1 MKNSNLKNIFFAV
14 TLLLLS
20 SSRAF
25 AHGEESS
32 KSSNGLDLDKTQEM
46 GHHALVHPF
55 LAHMGMPDGPGETS
69 VRVNAIQQRLDG
81 VAAGTYGFH
90 IETGIVDRLGLH
102 LRNDGMSTRA
112 NSELML
118 QYALLRSKDGQS
130 GLSFIGEWEFP
141 TGATTETAQGLAGFS
156 FAYVLAPV
164 LAINSTIHYSF
175 REQMTEW
182 EISFLAPLT
191 EKIFPIIEAN
201 GQVMKD
207 GKSISNTLF
216 GLKFK
221 VPNGHA
227 IGVGYQIANTTAR
240 EFDSQLILQTELN
253 FE

>member
-1 MKNSNLKNIFFAV
+1 MKNEIIKNIFFAIMV
-14 TLLLLS
+14 LS
-20 SSRAF
+20 LSCSRGF
-25 AHGEESS
+25 AHGEQDS
-32 KSSNGLDLDKTQEM
+32 KSSTGLDMDKAQEM

-55 LAHMGMPDGPGETS
+55 LAHMGMPDGPGEIS

-81 VAAGTYGFH
+81 VVSSTYGFH
-90 IETGIVDRLGLH
+90 IETGVVDRLGLH
-102 LRNDGMSTRA
+102 LRNDALSTHA

-130 GLSFIGEWEFP
+130 GLAFIGEWEFP
-141 TGATTETAQGLAGFS
+141 TGATTETAQGLVGIS
-156 FAYVLAPV
+156 FAYVLVPV
-164 LAINSTIHYSF
+164 LAINSTIHYSL
-175 REQMTEW
+175 REKMVEW

-201 GQVMKD
+201 GEVMKD
-207 GKSISNTLF
+207 GKSVSNTLF

-227 IGVGYQIANTTAR
+227 IGVGYQVANNTER
-240 EFDSQLILQTELN
+240 EFDSQLLLQAELN